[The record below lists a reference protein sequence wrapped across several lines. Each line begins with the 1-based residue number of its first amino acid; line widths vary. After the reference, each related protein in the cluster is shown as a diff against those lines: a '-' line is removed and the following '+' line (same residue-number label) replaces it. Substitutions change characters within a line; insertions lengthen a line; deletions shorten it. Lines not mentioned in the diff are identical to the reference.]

1 MPTRNVIIEAT
12 LTDSEYTPLANKSIT
27 FKYKAS
33 GTTTW
38 TDAGTAT
45 TNQYGIASK
54 TVSLSVP
61 GTYDFRVEFAGD
73 ASYEPSYAEALNQ
86 TIKAKTI
93 ITITIT
99 PQ

>member
-1 MPTRNVIIEAT
+1 MPTRNVIINAN
-12 LTDSEYTPLANKSIT
+12 LKDTDYTPLANKTIS
-27 FKYKAS
+27 FKYRTS

-45 TNQYGIASK
+45 TNQYGDASK
-54 TVSLSVP
+54 TVSLTVP

-73 ASYEPSYAEALNQ
+73 TNYEASYAEALNQ

-93 ITITIT
+93 LNITIL

>member
-1 MPTRNVIIEAT
+1 MPTRNVIINAN
-12 LTDSEYTPLANKSIT
+12 LKDTDYTPLANKTIS
-27 FKYKAS
+27 FKYRTS
-33 GTTTW
+33 GSTTW

-45 TNQYGIASK
+45 TNQYGDASK
-54 TVSLSVP
+54 TVSLTVP

-73 ASYEPSYAEALNQ
+73 ATYEGSYAEALNQ

-93 ITITIT
+93 LNITIL

>member
-1 MPTRNVIIEAT
+1 MPTRNVVINAN
-12 LTDSEYTPLANKSIT
+12 LVDSDYTPLANKTIS
-27 FKYKAS
+27 FKYRAS
-33 GTTTW
+33 GSTTW

-45 TNQYGIASK
+45 TNQYGDASK

-73 ASYEPSYAEALNQ
+73 ANYEPSSAEALNQ

-93 ITITIT
+93 LSISIV

>member
-45 TNQYGIASK
+45 TNQYGDASK

-73 ASYEPSYAEALNQ
+73 ANYEPSYAEALNQ

-93 ITITIT
+93 LQITIS

>member
-1 MPTRNVIIEAT
+1 MPTRNVIIVAN
-12 LTDSEYTPLANKSIT
+12 LTDIDYTPLANKTIY
-27 FKYKAS
+27 FKYRTS
-33 GTTTW
+33 GSSTW

-45 TNQYGIASK
+45 TNTFGDASK
-54 TVSLSVP
+54 TISLSVP

-73 ASYEPSYAEALNQ
+73 ANYDASYAEALNQ

-93 ITITIT
+93 INISVI